1 MTGLLL
7 VVSTPIGNLG
17 DLSRRAAEALEESSV
32 VCCEDTRHTGGL
44 LKKLGLRAKRLM
56 SLHEHNELSRIPE
69 ILDRLALGEQIALVS
84 DAGTPLIS
92 DPGRRIVR
100 AAIDAGF
107 EVQAIPGASAV
118 LCALSISG
126 FGVER
131 FCFEGFLPRKGM
143 ARAETLK
150 EIATE
155 SRPTVLYEAPSRVA
169 ATLSDLAATC
179 GSDREVAV
187 CRELT
192 KLHEEVWRG
201 KVSESIAALGNPRGE
216 YVLVVGP
223 ALKVEVAECE
233 VLAAIKLGLA
243 QGSTKRDVARDV
255 AAATGWSRR
264 VVYELVIGSTG
275 SE

>member
-1 MTGLLL
+1 
-7 VVSTPIGNLG
+7 
-17 DLSRRAAEALEESSV
+17 
-32 VCCEDTRHTGGL
+32 
-44 LKKLGLRAKRLM
+44 M